1 MESMS
6 SQKEW
11 LHFSMCWNKP
21 LLQIK
26 MRPLLIKSQTF
37 MNKNLMNE
45 DQYIIKNLNYLCT
58 VHWLTQTRRTLATL
72 LFIKLI
78 KTRRTLATLLFIKL
92 IKTRRTLATLLFIRL
107 IKTLYSYHLLAPTL
121 FKFCLCSV
129 CQGHILIATWYTC
142 HMFSTIM
149 L

>member
-6 SQKEW
+6 SQKGW

-37 MNKNLMNE
+37 MNKNLLNE

-58 VHWLTQTRRTLATL
+58 VHWLTQTGNMLATL

-92 IKTRRTLATLLFIRL
+92 IKT
-107 IKTLYSYHLLAPTL
+107 LYSYHLLAPTL
-121 FKFCLCSV
+121 FTFCLCSV

-142 HMFSTIM
+142 HMFSTII

>member
-1 MESMS
+1 MAETNRGNY
-6 SQKEW
+6 QKTKWKGQSVEKFCTG
-11 LHFSMCWNKP
+11 HHST
-21 LLQIK
+21 Q
-26 MRPLLIKSQTF
+26 F

-45 DQYIIKNLNYLCT
+45 DKYIIKNLNYLCT

-78 KTRRTLATLLFIKL
+78 KMRRTLATLLFIKL
-92 IKTRRTLATLLFIRL
+92 IKTRRTLATLLFIKL

-121 FKFCLCSV
+121 FTFCLCSV

-142 HMFSTIM
+142 HMFSTII

>member
-1 MESMS
+1 MESMR
-6 SQKEW
+6 SQIGW

-21 LLQIK
+21 LRQIK

-45 DQYIIKNLNYLCT
+45 DQYIIKNLKYLYI

-92 IKTRRTLATLLFIRL
+92 IKT
-107 IKTLYSYHLLAPTL
+107 LYSYHLLAPTL
-121 FKFCLCSV
+121 FTFCLCSV